1 MLFRS
6 IEPLNPFPHRMQ
18 QCSLLLLSL
27 SEDLIPGDSRIL
39 IHFATPH
46 SEWKISGSLSATQR
60 DKPSCNNDQQTASL
74 KSFLHSH
81 SLRSF
86 SPPSGFLFGSLY
98 SLRPRL
104 IMQMQDT
111 EPTLPNPDVF
121 SLQHAPPQFYS
132 SDPSVSHHTWAP
144 TLHSYSFQYI
154 HNYPARLLVQ
164 RKISTA
170 QPSWSP
176 NRPPPLSIYPLHPRV
191 LPSALLFYPLHPQEP
206 KLFPSSSLLTI
217 IRAASLLSF
226 VSHTS
231 REKPPCILCSR
242 HGEIP
247 AAKLMTANKTKLN
260 LKNMLCSH

>member
-1 MLFRS
+1 MLSRS

-39 IHFATPH
+39 IHSTTPH
-46 SEWKISGSLSATQR
+46 SEWKISGSPNATQR
-60 DKPSCNNDQQTASL
+60 DKPSCNNDQHTAGL

-81 SLRSF
+81 FLRSF

-104 IMQMQDT
+104 ITQMQDT
-111 EPTLPNPDVF
+111 KPTLPNPDVF

-132 SDPSVSHHTWAP
+132 SDPSISHHTWAP

-154 HNYPARLLVQ
+154 HNYPAKLLAQ

-170 QPSWSP
+170 KLLPQQTSTPFYLSFPSSCPTFSIILLPTTPPRAKTFSLLFTPHHHPRRLTPVLRITHIQRKAPMHSFQPSW
-176 NRPPPLSIYPLHPRV
+176 
-191 LPSALLFYPLHPQEP
+191 
-206 KLFPSSSLLTI
+206 KD
-217 IRAASLLSF
+217 
-226 VSHTS
+226 S
-231 REKPPCILCSR
+231 RSQTND
-242 HGEIP
+242 G
-247 AAKLMTANKTKLN
+247 
-260 LKNMLCSH
+260 